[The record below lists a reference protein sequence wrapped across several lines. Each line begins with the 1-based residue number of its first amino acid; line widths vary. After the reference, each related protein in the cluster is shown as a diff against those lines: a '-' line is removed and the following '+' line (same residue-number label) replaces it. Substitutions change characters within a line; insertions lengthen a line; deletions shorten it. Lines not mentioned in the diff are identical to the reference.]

1 MGLFAGINEVAY
13 YISMIYA
20 NFPFNLVNILLLFLR
35 IQASA
40 LANFFLG
47 ATKTPRHKGT
57 QKIKFSIGFLV
68 EFRVPACWQA
78 GLRFSG

>member
-20 NFPFNLVNILLLFLR
+20 NFPFNLVNILPLFLR

-40 LANFFLG
+40 LAIFFLG
-47 ATKTPRHKGT
+47 DTKAQRNTKD
-57 QKIKFSIGFLV
+57 
-68 EFRVPACWQA
+68 
-78 GLRFSG
+78 